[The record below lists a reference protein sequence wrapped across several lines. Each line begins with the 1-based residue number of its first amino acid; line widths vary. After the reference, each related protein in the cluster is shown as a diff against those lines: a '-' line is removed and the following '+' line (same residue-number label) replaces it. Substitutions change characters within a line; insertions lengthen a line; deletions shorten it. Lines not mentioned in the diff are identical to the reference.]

1 MKRERKEAQGLWAT
15 RDESWKGARRPW
27 RAHHIQLGVIRQ
39 VPILG
44 GVGASGG
51 IHSASLGA
59 LRSLWSSQERG
70 DMGAQ
75 LVHIHILIL

>member
-1 MKRERKEAQGLWAT
+1 MLSFELPLWAT
-15 RDESWKGARRPW
+15 KAESQKGEGRPW
-27 RAHHIQLGVIRQ
+27 RAHHIRERELDVIRQ

-51 IHSASLGA
+51 ICSASLGTSRA
-59 LRSLWSSQERG
+59 LWSSRETE
-70 DMGAQ
+70 DMGAH